1 MKPGLQLAHPREAVT
16 ATSRPDKV
24 STTGRRQDIILQL
37 KRVRLPAKPLK
48 EEVLM
53 LYGAMNSP
61 VLPLLEEI
69 ESIGEMGFDFAE
81 LTMDAPQAHYSV
93 VDARRDA
100 IIEMLARFDLGLVC
114 HLPTFISTADLTES
128 IRRASVEEVQFSLE
142 VAASLQPLK
151 VVLHP
156 SYIRGLGQMVR
167 DTAEKFA
174 MRSLEVIVE
183 KAHGLGLC
191 LCLENMFPEARWLV
205 NPEEFIGTLTKFPTL
220 NLTLDTGHAH
230 IQDLEGTRCL
240 RFIEMFPDR
249 IGHVHASDNFGR
261 EDSHLPIGA
270 GSVNFPAI
278 AKALKRA
285 GYNDTVT
292 LEVFSRDRDY
302 VKISR
307 EKFMAMITR
316 E

>member
-1 MKPGLQLAHPREAVT
+1 
-16 ATSRPDKV
+16 
-24 STTGRRQDIILQL
+24 
-37 KRVRLPAKPLK
+37 
-48 EEVLM
+48 M

-61 VLPLLEEI
+61 VRPLLEEI
-69 ESIGEMGFDFAE
+69 ESIGDMGFNFAE
-81 LTMDAPQAHYSV
+81 LTMDAPQAHYTV
-93 VDARRDA
+93 MDAQKEA
-100 IIEMLARFDLGLVC
+100 ILKMLGRFELGLVC

-128 IRRASVEEVQFSLE
+128 IRRASIEEVMFSLE
-142 VAASLQPLK
+142 VAATFQPLK

-156 SYIRGLGQMVR
+156 SYIRGLGPMVR
-167 DTAEKFA
+167 EMAEEYA
-174 MRSLEVIVE
+174 MRSLEAIVE
-183 KAHGLGLC
+183 KAHSLGLC

-205 NPEEFIGTLTKFPTL
+205 DPAEFSEVLRKFPTL

-230 IQDLEGTRCL
+230 VQDLEGTRCL

-249 IGHVHASDNFGR
+249 IGHIHASDNFGR

-270 GSVNFPAI
+270 GSVNFQAI
-278 AKALKRA
+278 TKALKTI

-307 EKFMAMITR
+307 EKFMSMMVR

>member
-1 MKPGLQLAHPREAVT
+1 
-16 ATSRPDKV
+16 
-24 STTGRRQDIILQL
+24 
-37 KRVRLPAKPLK
+37 
-48 EEVLM
+48 M

-61 VLPLLEEI
+61 VRPVLEEI
-69 ESIGEMGFDFAE
+69 ESIGEMDLDFAE
-81 LTMDAPQAHYSV
+81 LTMDAPEAHYSV
-93 VDARRDA
+93 LDAQKEA
-100 IIEMLARFDLGLVC
+100 ILERLGRFELGLVC

-128 IRRASVEEVQFSLE
+128 IRRASIEEVMFSLE
-142 VAASLQPLK
+142 VAAMLQPLK

-167 DTAEKFA
+167 ERAEEYA
-174 MRSLEVIVE
+174 LRSLEAIVE

-205 NPEEFIGTLTKFPTL
+205 DPEEFIGILRKFPTL

-230 IQDLEGTRCL
+230 IQDLEGRRCL
-240 RFIEMFPDR
+240 RFIERFPDR
-249 IGHVHASDNFGR
+249 IGHIHASDNFGR

-292 LEVFSRDRDY
+292 LEVFSSDRDY
-302 VKISR
+302 VGISR
-307 EKFMAMITR
+307 DKFKAMMAR
-316 E
+316 ED